1 MGKKRKKNKDQVPVF
16 ELTELREFIALD
28 HRRAERGAGFH
39 DDWEL
44 PSDLL
49 SVAILDAAV
58 PGSVSPELA
67 LKAFEYDRDAL
78 LRGIG
83 TCQREVLAWDE
94 VAVES
99 GHPVDLGEVAAS
111 TQLLGPDDVTTVD
124 AIQDGYTLTPLS
136 KYGTTYTPPTP
147 ANPRATVTKHAP
159 PSGLQFFDQLSVDTR
174 AARCPGLVAPGATTA
189 VLPDPLGERTLL
201 NWFTGP

>member
-28 HRRAERGAGFH
+28 QRRAERGAGFH
-39 DDWEL
+39 DDREL

-49 SVAILDAAV
+49 SVAILDAAD

-94 VAVES
+94 VAAES
-99 GHPVDLGEVAAS
+99 GHPVDEGEAAS
-111 TQLLGPDDVTTVD
+111 WRETEVLLTAALRLWIESVKEPGRTVESE
-124 AIQDGYTLTPLS
+124 PES
-136 KYGTTYTPPTP
+136 
-147 ANPRATVTKHAP
+147 
-159 PSGLQFFDQLSVDTR
+159 
-174 AARCPGLVAPGATTA
+174 
-189 VLPDPLGERTLL
+189 
-201 NWFTGP
+201 W